1 MNKDKL
7 RFAVAKE
14 IDKGNKIISQNDFGT
29 TEEQFDEAV
38 RFLSREN
45 YLKGFTYGDNR
56 PIFIDGAAYLTED
69 GENYLKENNRW
80 SKTYKGSKEIRDW
93 LKF

>member
-7 RFAVAKE
+7 RFAIAKE
-14 IDKGNKIISQNDFGT
+14 IDKGNKIISQNEFGV
-29 TEEQFDEAV
+29 TEEQFDDAV
-38 RFLSREN
+38 GFLSREN
-45 YLKGFTYGDNR
+45 YSKGFTYGDNR

-69 GENYLKENNRW
+69 GENYLKENNGW
-80 SKTYKGSKEIRDW
+80 SKTYKGLKEIRDW